1 VRYLSDDQF
10 WFSVFHEAGH
20 LLKHPRRLFVDAPSM
35 PFNREEEEVNRF
47 AADVLV
53 PAEHRPEMM
62 KLPVN
67 GRAVMRFARKIGI
80 APGIVVGQLQHAGRL
95 KRQQLN
101 NLKRRYRW

>member
-1 VRYLSDDQF
+1 
-10 WFSVFHEAGH
+10 
-20 LLKHPRRLFVDAPSM
+20 
-35 PFNREEEEVNRF
+35 
-47 AADVLV
+47 V
-53 PAEHRPEMM
+53 PAEHRPELM

-101 NLKRRYRW
+101 NLKRRYRWKD